1 MAELVQPILVAKAG
15 THTETILCAA
25 RASLAA
31 YLTPLLAGRAVAP
44 AWEQWLA
51 GLFTKSVRRAPR
63 RHLDKALEWATAA
76 GHDVAGQE
84 FGDSAA
90 VATVPMPY
98 ATYPKVLAK
107 AQVAGTD
114 LPRDNTTLKS
124 ATGPQVHLLGTLS
137 TGKAAAQAAHALW
150 LWALPQLTDAPSA
163 LAAWALDGM
172 PMSVST
178 ARAEV
183 LTDLASHGP
192 VVRDAGLTE
201 VAPNTVTAV
210 VSTM

>member
-1 MAELVQPILVAKAG
+1 MRGPGIPGPPTSPHSWPVARSRPPG
-15 THTETILCAA
+15 SSGSLDCSPSPFAA
-25 RASLAA
+25 
-31 YLTPLLAGRAVAP
+31 P
-44 AWEQWLA
+44 
-51 GLFTKSVRRAPR
+51 PR

-114 LPRDNTTLKS
+114 LPRDNTILKS

-183 LTDLASHGP
+183 LTDLAGHGP